1 MQNINL
7 QLTKSYNSLAMSSPD
22 KSVRYVQVRME
33 KFANDSLI
41 KSQLNNDNADQ
52 NLSELY
58 SQTRILTQP
67 QQQPTRHGI
76 FRPKSPLRQSSSKQQ
91 SKSQPVFKYSIV
103 SEGVYQQ
110 KSPSQSPVRP
120 PRPQTHF
127 QPRKVLELN
136 QELISVNSMNRIP
149 PNYHPEQ
156 VPTAIPLPSHIW
168 MSQTRNQERKEQT
181 VRSQV
186 AVIGPV
192 IIVKPQS
199 LYIPPKPQKNLKT
212 KPNIKINEQFKLLSK
227 EAKTENGAN
236 GQNSPRDDFNIE
248 DLEISF

>member
-7 QLTKSYNSLAMSSPD
+7 QLTRSYNSLAMSSPD

-67 QQQPTRHGI
+67 QKSPTRHGI
-76 FRPKSPLRQSSSKQQ
+76 FRPKSPLRQSKQQ
-91 SKSQPVFKYSIV
+91 HSKPDPVFKYSIV
-103 SEGVYQQ
+103 SEGAYQQ

-136 QELISVNSMNRIP
+136 QKLISVNSMNRIP

-156 VPTAIPLPSHIW
+156 VPTVPLPSHIW
-168 MSQTRNQERKEQT
+168 MNQTRNQERKEQT
-181 VRSQV
+181 MRSQV

-199 LYIPPKPQKNLKT
+199 EIQIQKPQKNLK
-212 KPNIKINEQFKLLSK
+212 IKQTN
-227 EAKTENGAN
+227 TVVG
-236 GQNSPRDDFNIE
+236 PRNAFLNQE
-248 DLEISF
+248 EE